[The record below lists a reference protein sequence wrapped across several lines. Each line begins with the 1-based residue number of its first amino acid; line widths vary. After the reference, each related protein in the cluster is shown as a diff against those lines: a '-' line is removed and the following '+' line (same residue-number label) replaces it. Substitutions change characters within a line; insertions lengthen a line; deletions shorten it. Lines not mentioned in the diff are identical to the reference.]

1 MKEILKVL
9 KEIMEYV
16 WKMKLYWM
24 VPAVLIFLIIAIL
37 LVTTASTAVPVW
49 VYPLV

>member
-37 LVTTASTAVPVW
+37 LVTTASTPVPVW